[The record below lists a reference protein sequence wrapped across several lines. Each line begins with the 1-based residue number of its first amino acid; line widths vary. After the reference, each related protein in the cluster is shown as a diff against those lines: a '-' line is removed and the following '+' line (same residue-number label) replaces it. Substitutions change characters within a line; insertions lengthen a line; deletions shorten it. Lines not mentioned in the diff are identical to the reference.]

1 MNAIKAS
8 VELLRN
14 DGNNENVNAVNSN
27 NLVVI
32 APEELQD
39 YAYIQVEIVKC
50 KEISIFVLKFF
61 INKWLSL
68 NLIKANQKAQKN
80 SKNSIFSTKFSLF
93 TTNFFRDSNNSRG
106 AEPDNWHD
114 ILEKTQNA
122 IYCKEIYNQV

>member
-50 KEISIFVLKFF
+50 KDISIFVLKFF
-61 INKWLSL
+61 INKLLSL
-68 NLIKANQKAQKN
+68 NLI
-80 SKNSIFSTKFSLF
+80 
-93 TTNFFRDSNNSRG
+93 
-106 AEPDNWHD
+106 
-114 ILEKTQNA
+114 
-122 IYCKEIYNQV
+122 